1 MEEEKKQP
9 ASHRSVRQVSDKNAR
24 GQAAAGS
31 SAGNTQPIIKNNR
44 APVFL
49 GINCEADQAYE
60 RKLVQLMT
68 TGLK

>member
-9 ASHRSVRQVSDKNAR
+9 ASHRSVRQVSDQNAR

-31 SAGNTQPIIKNNR
+31 SAGNAQSIIKNNR

-49 GINCEADQAYE
+49 GINCEADKDYQ
-60 RKLVQLMT
+60 RKLLQLMT
-68 TGLK
+68 TALK